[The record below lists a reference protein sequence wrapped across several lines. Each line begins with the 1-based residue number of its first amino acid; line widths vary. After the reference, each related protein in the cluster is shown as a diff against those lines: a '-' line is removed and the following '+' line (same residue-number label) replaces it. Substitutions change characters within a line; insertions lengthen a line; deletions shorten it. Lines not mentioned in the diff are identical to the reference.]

1 MLLGGNMINK
11 SFKKILFY
19 TYLIFLIFVEVPINI
34 KAFALFFEGQDWI
47 LLTLAIAVGAM
58 IVLWSYS
65 IGHLI
70 TNQRSGSNFI
80 SFVSFVSL
88 FSIIYLLA
96 IMRQK
101 LSDIS
106 NISDFQ
112 NILEQDIFNDRF
124 FIPLGTE
131 GIILI
136 ILNLCVVSSIV
147 VVSYL
152 FTKKA

>member
-1 MLLGGNMINK
+1 MNK

-19 TYLIFLIFVEVPINI
+19 TFLIFLIFVEVPINI
-34 KAFALFFEGQDWI
+34 KAFALFFHGQDWV
-47 LLTLAIAVGAM
+47 LLILAIAVGAM

-101 LSDIS
+101 LS
-106 NISDFQ
+106 NIDGVEIG
-112 NILEQDIFNDRF
+112 NVTLEDAINDRF
-124 FIPLGTE
+124 FIPLGTD

-136 ILNLCVVSSIV
+136 ILNLCIVSSIV
-147 VVSYL
+147 VASYL